1 MPQKTTSQ
9 AKETLSIHILDG
21 RPTQNVIV
29 VGSTLLIYSSIS
41 ETIKNAG
48 NVLMTQKLETAKTIK
63 IILTQRDPTDHTR
76 GIVATVG
83 KAIAGTLKNSS

>member
-1 MPQKTTSQ
+1 
-9 AKETLSIHILDG
+9 
-21 RPTQNVIV
+21 
-29 VGSTLLIYSSIS
+29 
-41 ETIKNAG
+41 
-48 NVLMTQKLETAKTIK
+48 MTQKLETAKTIK